1 MARPLRL
8 EFAGALYHLT
18 SRGDRR
24 EDIYLTEE
32 DRRQFLML
40 LGQVCERF
48 NWRVH
53 AYCLM
58 TNHYHLVV
66 ETVEANLSAGM
77 RQLNGVYTQ
86 YFNRAHCRVGHVFQ
100 GRYKGILVER
110 DSYLLELSRY
120 VVLNPLRA
128 GMVAE
133 LLDWPWS
140 SYPTMV
146 GDSAPDWLA
155 VKPLL
160 ACFGGKIDQARERY
174 RRFVAQG
181 VNRSPPW
188 EELRG
193 QAFLGSDAF
202 LDQMQVRLSQQV
214 SAVTSLRE
222 IPRVQRRPAAKPVGW
237 YAIMYPER
245 NTAIFEAYQSGGY
258 TLQDVA
264 EHFGLH
270 YTTVSR
276 IVSKYVK
283 YKT

>member
-8 EFAGALYHLT
+8 EFAGALYHIT

-24 EDIYLTEE
+24 EDIYLAED
-32 DRRQFLML
+32 DRREFLVL
-40 LGQVCERF
+40 LGHVCDRF
-48 NWRVH
+48 NWRIH

-66 ETVEANLSAGM
+66 ETVEGNLSAGM

-86 YFNRAHCRVGHVFQ
+86 YFNRTHGRVGHVFQ

-133 LLDWPWS
+133 LIDWPWS
-140 SYPTMV
+140 SYPAMV
-146 GDSAPDWLA
+146 GETAPDWLA

-160 ACFGGKIDQARERY
+160 ACFGEEISQARERY
-174 RRFVAQG
+174 CHFVAQG
-181 VNRSPPW
+181 VGRNSPW
-188 EELRG
+188 GELRG
-193 QAFLGSDAF
+193 QVFLGSDAF

-214 SAVTSLRE
+214 SAATSLRE
-222 IPRVQRRPAAKPVGW
+222 IPRAQRRPTAKPLGW
-237 YAIMYPER
+237 YASQYPER
-245 NTAIFEAYQSGGY
+245 NTAIVEAYRSGGY
-258 TLQDVA
+258 TLQEVA
-264 EHFGLH
+264 EYFGLH
-270 YTTVSR
+270 YASVSR
-276 IVSKYVK
+276 IVSRYR
-283 YKT
+283 

>member
-8 EFAGALYHLT
+8 EFAGALYHIT

-24 EDIYLTEE
+24 EDIYLAEG
-32 DRRQFLML
+32 DRREFLVL

-48 NWRVH
+48 NWRIH

-66 ETVEANLSAGM
+66 ETVEGNLSAGM

-86 YFNRAHCRVGHVFQ
+86 YFNRTHGRVGHVFQ

-133 LLDWPWS
+133 LIDWPWS
-140 SYPTMV
+140 SYPAMV
-146 GDSAPDWLA
+146 GETTPDWLE

-160 ACFGGKIDQARERY
+160 ASFGEEINQARERY
-174 RRFVAQG
+174 CHFVAQG
-181 VNRSPPW
+181 VGRSSPW
-188 EELRG
+188 GELRG
-193 QAFLGSDAF
+193 QVFLGSDAF
-202 LDQMQVRLSQQV
+202 LDQMQVRLSQLA
-214 SAVTSLRE
+214 SAASSLRE
-222 IPRVQRRPAAKPVGW
+222 IPRAQRRPVGKPLGW
-237 YAIMYPER
+237 YAGQYPER
-245 NTAIFEAYQSGGY
+245 NTAIVEAYRSGGY
-258 TLQDVA
+258 TLQEVA
-264 EHFGLH
+264 EYFGLH
-270 YTTVSR
+270 YASVSR
-276 IVSKYVK
+276 IVSRNAK